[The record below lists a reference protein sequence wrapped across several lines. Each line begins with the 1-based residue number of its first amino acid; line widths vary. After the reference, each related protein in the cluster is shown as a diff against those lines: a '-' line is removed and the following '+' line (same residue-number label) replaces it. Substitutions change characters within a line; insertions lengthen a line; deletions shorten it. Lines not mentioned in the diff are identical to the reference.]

1 MSFAIIASH
10 VPRAARLGLAGLFIA
25 LTGVAASAQSDREMR
40 CAQLEQELANA
51 WQGDSGESDIGRIEA
66 EIRQVE
72 RQYQQGEAQ
81 AERAGCYENF
91 FIFGRGLVRTP
102 RCLRM
107 HNQIEN
113 ARRQLSRLQQQR
125 NAGRGGSNRRRDYIT
140 DTLAREGC
148 GSQYQQQARREPR
161 GFFEELFGGFEPDPM
176 PRRDGWTTS
185 RIDPTM
191 PYRTLCVRECDG
203 FYYPISYSVMP
214 SAFGSQQ
221 AQCQS
226 QCAAPADL
234 YVYPNPG
241 GQVEQAVSLDGR
253 AYMDHVN
260 AFKYRKE
267 YVKGCSCKTAEYNP
281 SEIEG
286 ADKDKKKAETEGDE
300 PLPWREGSANPAEDQ
315 APKQAETPGPE
326 SQPVARQDEAEP
338 ADPIETGSIEPA
350 QAEPVPDLPPALQ
363 SAAPVRR
370 PAQAAPVKAAPVQ
383 ASAARR
389 ASEAPPRR

>member
-10 VPRAARLGLAGLFIA
+10 VPRAARLGLTGLFVA
-25 LTGVAASAQSDREMR
+25 LTCVAASAQSDRCM
-40 CAQLEQELANA
+40 QLEQELANA
-51 WQGDSGESDIGRIEA
+51 WQGDSGESDIGRIDA

-72 RQYQQGEAQ
+72 RQYQQGESQ

-107 HNQIEN
+107 HNQIEDS
-113 ARRQLSRLQQQR
+113 RRQLSRLQQQR
-125 NAGRGGSNRRRDYIT
+125 NAGRGGGNRRRDFIM
-140 DTLAREGC
+140 DSLAREGC

-161 GFFEELFGGFEPDPM
+161 GFFEELFGGPEPDPI

-203 FYYPISYSVMP
+203 FYYPVSYSVMP

-221 AQCQS
+221 SQCQS
-226 QCAAPADL
+226 QCAAPAEL

-241 GQVEQAVSLDGR
+241 GVVEEAVSLDGR

-260 AFKYRKE
+260 AFKYRKD
-267 YVKGCSCKTAEYNP
+267 YVKGCSCKIAEYNP
-281 SEIEG
+281 SEIE
-286 ADKDKKKAETEGDE
+286 ASDKDKKKAESGNSS
-300 PLPWREGSANPAEDQ
+300 PLPWQEGEAKPAEATAVKQSDAPTPEPQ
-315 APKQAETPGPE
+315 AAKQAEA
-326 SQPVARQDEAEP
+326 VP
-338 ADPIETGSIEPA
+338 ADNIQTGSIEPA
-350 QAEPVPDLPPALQ
+350 QAAPVPAAEPQ
-363 SAAPVRR
+363 RESAAPARAVE
-370 PAQAAPVKAAPVQ
+370 AAPVKAAPVR
-383 ASAARR
+383 ASVARR
-389 ASEAPPRR
+389 ASEAPPKR